1 MQVLVVNCGSSS
13 IKYQLLNMETEA
25 VLAKGLVDRIGL
37 EGSVLTHQPEGMD
50 KVVVEANIFNHSVG
64 IKMVLDALIDAD
76 HGVIASMSDINAVG
90 HRIVSGGEKFAESV
104 LVTQEVK
111 EGIIECYDMAPLHNP
126 AHMLGINA
134 CEELM
139 PGVPQVVVFDNAF
152 HQTMPKYAFMYGL
165 PYEIYEKYHVRKYGA
180 HGTSHRYVAQR
191 AAEFLGRPQEELK
204 LITCHLGNGSS
215 ITAVNGGHS
224 VDTSMGFTPLEGL
237 IMGTRCG
244 DVDPAVIPFIMK
256 KEGFTPEQMDTFIN
270 KKSGVLGISGL
281 SSDFRDLENAAQ
293 EGNERARLA
302 LDMFAYRVRRYIGAF
317 VAAMNGVD
325 AVVFTAGLGENGV
338 TMRERICQG
347 LDWLGTSI
355 DPLKNQVLGKE
366 AEISVTGSAVK
377 LLVIPTNEELMIAR
391 DTKEICEKL
400 G

>member
-50 KVVVEANIFNHSVG
+50 KVVVEADIFNHSVG
-64 IKMVLDALIDAD
+64 IKMVLEALIDAN
-76 HGVIASMSDINAVG
+76 HGVISAMSDINAVG
-90 HRIVSGGEKFAESV
+90 HRIVSGGEKFAASV
-104 LVTQEVK
+104 LVAPEVK
-111 EGIIECYDMAPLHNP
+111 EGIVECYDMAPLHNP

-152 HQTMPKYAFMYGL
+152 HQTMPKHAFMYGL

-191 AAEFLGRPQEELK
+191 AAEFLERPQEELK

-215 ITAVNGGHS
+215 ITAVKGGHS

-244 DVDPAVIPFIMK
+244 DIDPAVIPYVMK
-256 KEGFTPEQMDTFIN
+256 KEGFTPEQMDTFMN

-293 EGNERARLA
+293 AGHERARLA
-302 LDMFAYRVRRYIGAF
+302 LEMFAYRVRRYIGAF

-338 TMRERICQG
+338 AMRARICEG
-347 LDWLGTSI
+347 LEWLGTGI
-355 DPLKNQVLGKE
+355 DPLKNQVLGQE
-366 AEISVTGSAVK
+366 AEISVAGSAVK

-391 DTKEICEKL
+391 DTKEICQEVP
-400 G
+400 

>member
-37 EGSVLTHQPEGMD
+37 DGSVLTHQPEGMD

-64 IKMVLDALIDAD
+64 IKMVLDALIDAN

-104 LVTQEVK
+104 LVSQEVK

-152 HQTMPKYAFMYGL
+152 HQTMPKHAFMYAL

-244 DVDPAVIPFIMK
+244 DIDPAVIPYVMK
-256 KEGFTPEQMDTFIN
+256 KEGFTPEQMDTFMN

-338 TMRERICQG
+338 MMRERICQG

-366 AEISVTGSAVK
+366 AEISVAGSAVK

-391 DTKEICEKL
+391 DTKEICQKL